1 MSYLEAEGLSDENRF
16 AFGASHNGS
25 LKANL
30 QEERS
35 ADSMDK
41 SGDMLSYVNDSL
53 SSVRFGSFAVAD
65 HSVKLDGE
73 RESPRRKASGPE
85 WFPRR
90 P

>member
-30 QEERS
+30 RQKRP
-35 ADSMDK
+35 ADEMDK

-73 RESPRRKASGPE
+73 RESPRRTASGPK
-85 WFPRR
+85 WLPRR

>member
-30 QEERS
+30 RQKRP
-35 ADSMDK
+35 ADAMDK

-53 SSVRFGSFAVAD
+53 SFGAIRLVCSSRSF
-65 HSVKLDGE
+65 SQIGWRTRISTEDGFRTE
-73 RESPRRKASGPE
+73 MAPA
-85 WFPRR
+85 
-90 P
+90 